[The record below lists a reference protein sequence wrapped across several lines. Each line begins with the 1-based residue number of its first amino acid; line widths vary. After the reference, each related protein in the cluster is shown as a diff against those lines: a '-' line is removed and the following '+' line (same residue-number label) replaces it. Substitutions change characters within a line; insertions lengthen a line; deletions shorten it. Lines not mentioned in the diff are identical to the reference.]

1 VLKFVL
7 PYPPSVNRLWR
18 ASKGGGVYR
27 SPKYAE
33 WRTRAMWQ
41 VSAQAKRQKIDGPY
55 KITVLAVKPDKRQR
69 DLDNILKAIS
79 DALVSAGVLESDH
92 HCQWIEARWVKEGP
106 ECLVTIEPLDYD

>member
-1 VLKFVL
+1 MLKFVL
-7 PYPPSVNRLWR
+7 PFPPSVNGLWR
-18 ASKGGGVYR
+18 ASKKGNVYR

-55 KITVLAVKPDKRQR
+55 KLTVLAVKPDKRQR

-79 DALVSAGVLESDH
+79 DALVSAAVIESDH
-92 HCQWIEARWVKEGP
+92 LCQWIEARWVPDGP
-106 ECLVTIEPLDYD
+106 ECLVTVEVLDYD